1 MMMIMIMIIII
12 IYTYTYIYILINIEH
27 IPNGFCTPFADDSP
41 TLRGTLWNFGSR
53 FQISGLIKHAHIL
66 LKINQKLYQDFI
78 MVSSIA

>member
-1 MMMIMIMIIII
+1 MMIMIMINNLY
-12 IYTYTYIYILINIEH
+12 IYIYIYILINIEH